1 MWRSRR
7 EDSNRFDLG
16 LLRRFARYRALFSL
30 GHLTRIG
37 LPDSVG
43 ATSARLDTA
52 VADVACDLSAST
64 PPTQRVRLV
73 GRLDTMGASQGVL
86 KLELKRGAEVYG
98 LWEGDGPVDWLKDYS
113 NRDVVIEGRVVNRPS
128 GALLRVEV
136 QAIGMATAADDY
148 FRVMPGG
155 RVQGDAVRL
164 ARLRPGEGSAYAR
177 ILGCIPAEESA
188 EDFRAAVEDL
198 S

>member
-52 VADVACDLSAST
+52 VADVSCDLSAST
-64 PPTQRVRLV
+64 PPTQRVRLA

-86 KLELKRGAEVYG
+86 KLELQRGAEVYG

-113 NRDVVIEGRVVNRPS
+113 NRDVVIEGRVVYRPS

-148 FRVMPGG
+148 FRVMPGAGCRATPCAWRDCG
-155 RVQGDAVRL
+155 R
-164 ARLRPGEGSAYAR
+164 ARGRPLRASWVVSRRKKAMR
-177 ILGCIPAEESA
+177 TFS
-188 EDFRAAVEDL
+188 RR
-198 S
+198 SKT